1 MHHIVTVLRDRTTW
15 RPQQEELFLSLS
27 FQAIFTLRYNL
38 HAAIFKDLL
47 YRTGPLSQFGIL
59 RQSYAKRNG
68 TLLLISV
75 HSIS

>member
-1 MHHIVTVLRDRTTW
+1 MHHTVTVLRDRTTW

-47 YRTGPLSQFGIL
+47 YRKGPLSQFGIL